1 MRGLLGI
8 APLAAVVLLSGCGG
22 RQEAAG
28 GSRAQ
33 PDPQG
38 VQRAEAFLA
47 PYRVKPAFTPPGE
60 AFDARACA
68 NGKSMVSIPNNSANP
83 FLKGIIQRM
92 TVAGGD
98 LGLKVKEWQ
107 NQGQPADWAQGVDY
121 AVRTKTDI
129 VDLISGI
136 DPKSIEPQIQRARA
150 AGVKVMTSHFY
161 DPSQAQNPYL
171 SSSLTVGFGTAGRIL
186 ADWATV
192 RTNGAADILLIK
204 AEEVPPT
211 GPMVDGLRKELAA
224 NCPACRIVQQI
235 NVGFADWPT
244 KIQPSVQT
252 ALLAHPEINVI
263 IPIYDSMSQF
273 VIPGVNAAG
282 RKGQVRIATFNGTPF
297 VLDGIAR
304 GDVDMDIG
312 ESVDWIVY
320 ATLDGH
326 LRDLCGLKS
335 PTALNVPFYI
345 IDKTNV
351 ADAGTPASYDK
362 GYGDAYVTG
371 FRKLWKLD

>member
-1 MRGLLGI
+1 VGRHLGKLLF
-8 APLAAVVLLSGCGG
+8 AAAVLLSGCGN
-22 RQEAAG
+22 RQDAAG
-28 GSRAQ
+28 GARAA
-33 PDPQG
+33 PDVQG

-47 PYRVKPAFTPPGE
+47 PYRAKPSFTPPGE
-60 AFDARACA
+60 AFDARDCA
-68 NGKSMVSIPNNSANP
+68 KGKSMVSIPNNSSNP

-98 LGLKVKEWQ
+98 LGLTVKEWQ
-107 NQGQPADWAQGVDY
+107 NQGQPADWAQGIDY
-121 AVRTKTDI
+121 AVRTKVDI

-136 DPKSIEPQIQRARA
+136 DPKSIEPQIQRAKA

-161 DPSQAQNPYL
+161 DPSQPPNPYL

-186 ADWATV
+186 ADWAVV
-192 RTNGAADILLIK
+192 RTAGAAHILVIQSD
-204 AEEVPPT
+204 EVPPT
-211 GPMVDGLRKELAA
+211 VPLVEGLRKELAA

-235 NVGFADWPT
+235 NVGVADWPK

-252 ALLAHPEINVI
+252 SLLAHPDINVI

-273 VIPGVNAAG
+273 VIPAVSAAG
-282 RKGQVRIATFNGTPF
+282 RKGKVLIATFNGTPF
-297 VLDGIAR
+297 VLDGVAR
-304 GDVDMDIG
+304 GDVDMDVG
-312 ESVDWIVY
+312 ESVDWIAY

-335 PTALNVPFYI
+335 PAALNVPFYI

-362 GYGDAYVTG
+362 GYGDAYITG